1 MTNDSTAAFEAILIA
16 AHNYVDTPT
25 LVAAGRVQT
34 ADLTRVELVMLVAGC
49 AGLTAGVVPTRRA
62 EREAVI
68 TAPAPTP
75 HTHTHRQDT

>member
-1 MTNDSTAAFEAILIA
+1 MTNDSISVFEAIRIA

-34 ADLTRVELVMLVAGC
+34 ADLTRAKLVMLVAGF
-49 AGLTAGVVPTRRA
+49 AGLTAGVVQTRRA

-68 TAPAPTP
+68 TAPAPAP
-75 HTHTHRQDT
+75 HTHRQDT